1 MKTKQPLTPAEFD
14 AACRS
19 LVRKCPWLSE
29 VSGHRGE
36 LRNKEVGGSDAS
48 KHLLGMGRD
57 LVGPDKE
64 SLRQGELAA
73 EALGLWAT
81 VHDAGSGSHLHV
93 QGLAPGSVPG
103 WWLDKGYG
111 GKHGRH

>member
-1 MKTKQPLTPAEFD
+1 
-14 AACRS
+14 
-19 LVRKCPWLSE
+19 LVRECPWLSE
-29 VSGHRGE
+29 VSGHRSE
-36 LRNKEVGGSDAS
+36 ERNREVGGSDAS
-48 KHLLGMGRD
+48 KHLLGMARD
-57 LVGPDKE
+57 FAAPDKE

-81 VHDAGSGSHLHV
+81 VHDAGSGWHLHI

-111 GKHGRH
+111 GKHGRY